1 MVSFVY
7 RSIISVLLLSVLLAA
22 EVQAGTATFAVG
34 SESTFINVFTRES
47 RRNGAKV
54 GRVRVDLREIEA
66 LCRESDRSFEGFV
79 RLVPPARSGPAA
91 VTVDCLRRV
100 EGDKIVNV
108 QARNEAA
115 SIRP

>member
-1 MVSFVY
+1 MKIRIY
-7 RSIISVLLLSVLLAA
+7 REQKDVPLP
-22 EVQAGTATFAVG
+22 E
-34 SESTFINVFTRES
+34 RY
-47 RRNGAKV
+47 
-54 GRVRVDLREIEA
+54 REIEA

-100 EGDKIVNV
+100 EDDKIVNV

-115 SIRP
+115 SVRP